1 MDVFTRKAMMG
12 ANTLLSF
19 LMSHTGAVSSSHC
32 LVVES
37 FSKSS
42 TSPVETSSKATKP
55 GSGTGHGW
63 KTGGGAISS
72 TRRRMAIRYRLPTP
86 VSVSGER

>member
-37 FSKSS
+37 FSRSS
-42 TSPVETSSKATKP
+42 TSPAETSSKATKP

-63 KTGGGAISS
+63 KTGGAASLVACRMSS
-72 TRRRMAIRYRLPTP
+72 ILD
-86 VSVSGER
+86 EK